1 MIQPLRPAGRFQGE
15 EVVVARYAE
24 SIAEVFPDWI
34 NRCRLDGNMYNPFD
48 LNMPVRVPQR
58 ENMKSAYQSD
68 PPISEVGR
76 IMAQIFARELVTRNA
91 VPKAIYTSPALACVQ
106 TAADIRNFIGAECG
120 NIHIEPGFAGDKSG
134 QSNWMSPKQFVQL
147 KYNVDENYTP
157 ENEGNMK
164 KLLEK
169 LAEQKKGVMLV
180 ITDASALQTL
190 SDKSG
195 GGDEKSSKNAFPA
208 MSSIVL
214 MRKDNNVEPSRL
226 YMRPLTMIGRS
237 TRRDIEISTDANA
250 RS

>member
-157 ENEGNMK
+157 ENER
-164 KLLEK
+164 
-169 LAEQKKGVMLV
+169 
-180 ITDASALQTL
+180 
-190 SDKSG
+190 
-195 GGDEKSSKNAFPA
+195 SSKNAFPA